1 MNGALMTFLI
11 LLIPGLLIF
20 FVILVNSYAKKAK
33 DLKEQLWDNAGYKAT
48 KNIDKLY
55 IDENKKS
62 WYVVGCSRVYKYSD
76 VKYCQII
83 KHNVKRNTVGRV
95 EVQVYIN
102 DPNLPVIK
110 FLLLDSEVPTSS
122 YTYHSAM
129 NMAREIDIQFKS
141 MKIFRDYSNKP
152 TVNYVSV
159 PQIKYS
165 KVETVPNDYVVFD
178 LETTGLNKF
187 EDKIIEI
194 GAIKYI
200 NGVETDRFQTYVNP
214 QKHIPL
220 EVTNINGISD
230 KDVKTAP
237 KSEKALSDFL
247 NFIGKYPLIAYN
259 SDFDMGFIQVNC
271 HNTLGKTVENDVV
284 DALPLAKE
292 YLWQLPNKKL
302 ETVKQ
307 HFGLN
312 VGSHNAID
320 DCIVTNHLYQYC
332 KQFEDLKHKYV
343 IPFPYNPQE
352 LSDLEVEY
360 INTAVEIYE
369 KNGISKEYLT
379 LYKNSKLLSIVRDKE
394 PIISF
399 KLYGKLQYVLLKVS
413 FVKFENECK
422 TDIKHTASTK
432 SEGNYTRVFTENPQ
446 QLWEFQKYIK

>member
-1 MNGALMTFLI
+1 MTFLM
-11 LLIPGLLIF
+11 LLVPGVLIF
-20 FVILVNSYAKKAK
+20 LAVLSIGMQKKAK
-33 DLKEQLWDNAGYKAT
+33 DLKEQLWDNAGYRTT
-48 KNIDKLY
+48 KNISTLY

-62 WYVVGCSRVYKYSD
+62 WYVTGCPRVYKYSD
-76 VKYCQII
+76 INNSLVVKNKI
-83 KHNVKRNTVGRV
+83 KSNTVNRI
-95 EVQVYIN
+95 EVQISVK
-102 DPNLPVIK
+102 DSSLPVVK
-110 FLLLDSEVPTSS
+110 MVLLNSEVSTSS
-122 YTYHSAM
+122 YTYTSVM
-129 NMAREIDIQFKS
+129 NTAREIDLEFKS

-200 NGVETDRFQTYVNP
+200 NGVETGKFQTYVNP
-214 QKHIPL
+214 QKHIPS
-220 EVTNINGISD
+220 EVTVINGISD
-230 KDVKTAP
+230 RDVKTAP
-237 KSEKALSDFL
+237 KTEKALSDFL
-247 NFIGKYPLIAYN
+247 SFIGSYPLIAYN

-271 HNTLGKTVENDVV
+271 HNTLGKTIENDVI
-284 DALPLAKE
+284 DALPLAKQ

-307 HFGLN
+307 HFGLT

-360 INTAVEIYE
+360 INTAVEICE
-369 KNGISKEYLT
+369 KNGMSKKDLT
-379 LYKNSKLLSIVRDKE
+379 LYKNSKLLSIIKDKN

-399 KLYGKLQYVLLKVS
+399 KLYSKLQYTLLIVP
-413 FVKFENECK
+413 FDQFESECK
-422 TDIKHTASTK
+422 TDIKHIASPK

>member
-1 MNGALMTFLI
+1 MTFLI
-11 LLIPGLLIF
+11 LSVPSI
-20 FVILVNSYAKKAK
+20 FVIFLVISYVRINKKSK
-33 DLKEQLWDNAGYKAT
+33 ELKETLWDNAGYRTT
-48 KNIDKLY
+48 KNISTLY

-62 WYVVGCSRVYKYSD
+62 WYVIGYPRVYKYSD
-76 VKYCQII
+76 INNSLVVKQG
-83 KHNVKRNTVGRV
+83 KKRGTVNRI
-95 EVQVYIN
+95 EVQISVN
-102 DPNLPVIK
+102 DPSISVVKMI
-110 FLLLDSEVPTSS
+110 LLNSEVSTNS
-122 YTYHSAM
+122 YTYTSTM
-129 NMAREIDIQFKS
+129 NIAREIDLQFKS

-152 TVNYVSV
+152 TVNYIRV
-159 PQIKYS
+159 PQVKYS

-200 NGVETDRFQTYVNP
+200 NGVETDRFQTYINP

-230 KDVKTAP
+230 RDVKNAP
-237 KSEKALSDFL
+237 KAEKALSDFWD
-247 NFIGKYPLIAYN
+247 FIGNYPLIAYN

-271 HNTLGKTVENDVV
+271 YNTLGKTVENDVV

-307 HFGLN
+307 HFGLT

-320 DCIVTNHLYQYC
+320 DCVVTNHLYQYC

-360 INTAVEIYE
+360 INTAVEICE
-369 KNGISKEYLT
+369 KNGISKKDLT
-379 LYKNSKLLSIVRDKE
+379 LYKNSKLLSIIKDKN

-399 KLYGKLQYVLLKVS
+399 KLYSKLQYTLLIVP
-413 FVKFENECK
+413 FDQFESECK
-422 TDIKHTASTK
+422 TDIKHTASPK
-432 SEGNYTRVFTENPQ
+432 SEGNYTRVFTENSQ